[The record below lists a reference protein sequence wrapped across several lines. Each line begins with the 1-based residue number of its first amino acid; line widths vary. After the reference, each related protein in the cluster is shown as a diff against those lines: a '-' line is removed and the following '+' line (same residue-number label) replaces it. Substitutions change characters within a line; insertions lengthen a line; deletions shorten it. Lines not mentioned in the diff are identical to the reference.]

1 MNSFIV
7 LTALLAMGYGLPTTN
22 KEAGKDI
29 TTKTENTMEVPED
42 LYNLLKPLTKF
53 YFNRVLK
60 LVADSKGNAN
70 AKAPKM
76 KKISKSLFKA
86 AVSPMIPLGHKKSLE
101 ESLSKSNDPRIQHD
115 NWSRVYHECR
125 NCVEKK
131 KDCFYCCFSYNMM
144 CCDPL
149 S

>member
-22 KEAGKDI
+22 KETGKDI

-42 LYNLLKPLTKF
+42 LYKVLKPLTKF

-60 LVADSKGNAN
+60 FFTNSAKNKKEAKD

-86 AVSPMIPLGHKKSLE
+86 AVSPFTQ
-101 ESLSKSNDPRIQHD
+101 RT
-115 NWSRVYHECR
+115 
-125 NCVEKK
+125 
-131 KDCFYCCFSYNMM
+131 
-144 CCDPL
+144 
-149 S
+149 